1 MSELPFSDKYRPKK
15 NDELILNNIIR
26 TKINHIIET
35 KSISNLIFTG
45 KSGQGK
51 TSTIHYIVK
60 KIYHKNDYQT
70 AILELNASDERGIKS
85 VNEVIQNFC
94 KKKIYYKEGYAQHKT
109 LILDEADNL
118 TSKAQKSINLLMEQ
132 YPDTKFVF
140 TCNNSQ
146 AIIEPIQSRCTKILF
161 NNNLTEQII
170 ARLEYICEKENI
182 KYENKKTLEYLIEIS
197 NYDIRKV
204 ISNLELV
211 TMFISKYTE
220 NNKII
225 TIQNINNIIDI
236 PSHNILEKILN
247 AILNKNYTEIFVNI
261 NEFKNQ
267 GYYALDIIL
276 YFIKYIE
283 KSNIINNNVRNYYLD
298 ILCKQALIISKTR
311 TNYIQLTNAFLLLFE
326 IDKN

>member
-1 MSELPFSDKYRPKK
+1 MTELPFSDKYRPRK

-26 TKINHIIET
+26 NKINHIIENKNIT
-35 KSISNLIFTG
+35 NLIFTG

-70 AILELNASDERGIKS
+70 AILELNASDDRGIKS

-140 TCNNSQ
+140 TCNYSQ

-170 ARLEYICEKENI
+170 TRIKYICEKENI
-182 KYENKKTLEYLIEIS
+182 KYDNDNTLNYLIEIS
-197 NYDIRKV
+197 NHDIRK
-204 ISNLELV
+204 IINNLELV
-211 TMFISKYTE
+211 TMYISKFDID
-220 NNKII
+220 KQII
-225 TIQNINNIIDI
+225 NIQNINNIIDI
-236 PSHNILEKILN
+236 PSQHILENILN
-247 AILNKNYTEIFVNI
+247 AVINKNYTDIFTNI
-261 NEFKNQ
+261 NEFKTQ

-276 YFIKYIE
+276 HFIKYIE
-283 KSNIINNNVRNYYLD
+283 KNNTITNNLRNSYLN
-298 ILCKQALIISKTR
+298 ILCKQAFIISKTR
-311 TNYIQLTNAFLLLFE
+311 TNYIQLTSAFLLLCD
-326 IDKN
+326 I